1 MADLVETSDWQQRYE
16 GIENAYCQGRWAA
29 VMENGTVLLR
39 ELLDA
44 GEDPEVEALRH
55 RMQLLMAH
63 TLLHGYGDRDAAEDL
78 YEVVHRSD
86 AEPTLRQMAEDGL
99 DLCHQPL
106 PSTLAIE
113 EDGEDPSEEAPS
125 VPVLFLP
132 DTEKGDEEDKAW
144 PEPSRTRS
152 PASQMPLQPRPTVSP
167 EIEPEE
173 AGSAPDP
180 LPEPVG
186 ALGMATDPF
195 GTGGVTAEPGP
206 DQGLPVMPWLLEPSA
221 GPSQGL
227 GEPEGRVVGELP
239 WVEQTIGETMRADVV
254 EEPELIELH
263 QSTPSLAEEV
273 DLPIREELAPA
284 PPSAV
289 DGAPEDDGDLRT
301 GLLLVVLG

>member
-1 MADLVETSDWQQRYE
+1 MADLVETSDWQKRYE

-44 GEDPEVEALRH
+44 GEDPEVVALRH

-78 YEVVHRSD
+78 YEVVRRSD

-113 EDGEDPSEEAPS
+113 EEGEDASEGDPSAPS
-125 VPVLFLP
+125 LFLP
-132 DTEKGDEEDKAW
+132 DTEEGDAEDQDRL
-144 PEPSRTRS
+144 EPSGARS
-152 PASQMPLQPRPTVSP
+152 PPYQMPLQPRPTVPTESDP
-167 EIEPEE
+167 VAEPTHDLPAE
-173 AGSAPDP
+173 P
-180 LPEPVG
+180 LSG
-186 ALGMATDPF
+186 LGIAADPF
-195 GTGGVTAEPGP
+195 GAGGGGAGP

-227 GEPEGRVVGELP
+227 GEPEARVVGELP
-239 WVEQTIGETMRADVV
+239 WMEQTIGETLTADVV

-301 GLLLVVLG
+301 GLLLVVLS